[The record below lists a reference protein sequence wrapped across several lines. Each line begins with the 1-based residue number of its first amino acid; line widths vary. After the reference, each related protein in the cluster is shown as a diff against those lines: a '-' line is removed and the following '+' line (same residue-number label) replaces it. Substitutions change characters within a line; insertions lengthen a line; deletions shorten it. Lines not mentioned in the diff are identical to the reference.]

1 MSKKIIVV
9 ILITMIVILG
19 GVSLYTTFAYDAE
32 AAKLDASSADY
43 DLIYSLKELSSN
55 KIYVSA
61 KETKFIDITL
71 DNTYT
76 STVRYAMYYNLLNH
90 KKLPDNVTIS
100 LAEDSPSRLEDTIKS
115 GENKVIS
122 IKIVNNSDDNLEL
135 VVGSVVGFEN
145 GNVADL
151 LKENEVLIK

>member
-1 MSKKIIVV
+1 MLDGVNNHVGSDPNRQEFKQQDQGQAQEDERDRNLDQDKFQESFQRKILSK
-9 ILITMIVILG
+9 
-19 GVSLYTTFAYDAE
+19 
-32 AAKLDASSADY
+32 
-43 DLIYSLKELSSN
+43 
-55 KIYVSA
+55 SA